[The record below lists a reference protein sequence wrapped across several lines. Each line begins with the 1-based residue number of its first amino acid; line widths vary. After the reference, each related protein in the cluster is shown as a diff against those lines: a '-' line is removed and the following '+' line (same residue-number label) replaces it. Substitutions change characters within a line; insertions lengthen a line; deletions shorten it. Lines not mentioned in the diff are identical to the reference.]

1 MLIFYE
7 LFYSVEC
14 FCGMEEPPQI
24 KHLPDSSCNMKCSG
38 NPKQL
43 CGGYLTINVFWTG
56 IQSKKHINISVLN
69 AQKL

>member
-1 MLIFYE
+1 
-7 LFYSVEC
+7 
-14 FCGMEEPPQI
+14 MEEPPQI